1 MKPKKT
7 GHPLY
12 MTFPD
17 CSGLFTDSVWQGLVF
32 YRATGKDQSFKVG
45 SGQNQSKPDAEKQ
58 TRDRLVRPDFMY
70 QTDTRKSLVFA
81 FGTRFGLC
89 QVIATSPPRWPLS
102 RALGRYGHMW
112 LDWPGKPATRQT
124 CASGGVD
131 KGDTPSKCRTVRN
144 DEGVSRQLFHC

>member
-1 MKPKKT
+1 
-7 GHPLY
+7 

-17 CSGLFTDSVWQGLVF
+17 CSGLFTGCVWPGLVF

-45 SGQNQSKPDAEKQ
+45 SGQNQSKPDAKKQ
-58 TRDRLVRPDFMY
+58 TCDRLVRPDFMY

-102 RALGRYGHMW
+102 RALGRDGHVLG
-112 LDWPGKPATRQT
+112 LDGKAR
-124 CASGGVD
+124 D
-131 KGDTPSKCRTVRN
+131 KANVGRTWGLNRRHPIKVPHDVERKSPPIAIHCRITIWGL
-144 DEGVSRQLFHC
+144 DFLT